1 MPSLLLCC
9 IRILLLSVG
18 QLVYI
23 HPNKSDFLLVWLYL
37 HLLRMSLGVMLQNRG
52 QEGQVCTNKFVAQNL
67 LNLVT
72 LGNTSK
78 ALKCVKTS
86 PFDKENNILILTY
99 ICLRKYNGNIGKY
112 ALRFFFSFFFMR
124 YYAHRR
130 KGI

>member
-23 HPNKSDFLLVWLYL
+23 HPNKSDFLLVWVYL

-52 QEGQVCTNKFVAQNL
+52 QEGQVCTNKFVAQTL
-67 LNLVT
+67 LDLVT

-86 PFDKENNILILTY
+86 PFDKKNDNILILTY
-99 ICLRKYNGNIGKY
+99 ICLHKCQ
-112 ALRFFFSFFFMR
+112 FSKITLTM
-124 YYAHRR
+124 AM
-130 KGI
+130 